1 MKSLRFCLMMTAAM
15 GIVGFPLTSRA
26 EPIAAHNSRS
36 PERTLTQQRKAMAAI
51 AVAAAALQIADER
64 ALLPNRGSQ
73 QTRFPETPLP
83 DHPPIGD
90 HVGGDHVGG
99 VHVGGDHAVAD
110 PVADRVEE
118 GVGDR
123 LRVKRAGPMQ
133 IEFLPSP
140 PVSDTLSAQL
150 VVAHWRQGCAAGDR
164 QERDLLRVLGPLG
177 WRMGHSETDQVRF
190 VPLPQHE
197 PCPQLTLYQN
207 GAILRSWNSYQNPA
221 FLSQELRRAWDT
233 APTSPHHGVTAGS
246 AGAIHARTQIDSAIT
261 WWRQT
266 LGEGSRVSVRWDRT
280 GAQTFP
286 LLAQGDW
293 SAVALFG
300 QSGRV
305 EVSWIGHTSIP
316 IKSLGFAYRVLGE
329 DLSFD
334 LDPILIQGLAQRL
347 TPSVRTREN
356 LTVSRPESGEPQ
368 PSRLGLI
375 TIWTIT
381 SVVRELVSL
390 LNPTCDLQLGGNLSA
405 TAALQ
410 GDQLAID
417 FQQPPSI
424 KLVALFT
431 FQLAVQRVEIST
443 ESVRLIFTGSRL
455 VKERTFAVK

>member
-1 MKSLRFCLMMTAAM
+1 MKLLRLLLIITAAM
-15 GIVGFPLTSRA
+15 GLVGPPSTSRGA
-26 EPIAAHNSRS
+26 LIAAHSSR
-36 PERTLTQQRKAMAAI
+36 PTERTLAQQRKAMAAI

-64 ALLPNRGSQ
+64 AVLPTRGLQ
-73 QTRFPETPLP
+73 RTRFPETALQ
-83 DHPPIGD
+83 DHPQAGD
-90 HVGGDHVGG
+90 HA
-99 VHVGGDHAVAD
+99 GGDHAGGDHA
-110 PVADRVEE
+110 EE

-123 LRVKRAGPMQ
+123 PQVKSAGPMQ
-133 IEFLPSP
+133 FEFLPSP
-140 PVSDTLSAQL
+140 PVSETLSAQL
-150 VVAHWRQGCAAGDR
+150 VVAHWLQGCAAGDR

-177 WRMGHSETDQVRF
+177 WRMGHSETDQIRF

-286 LLAQGDW
+286 LLARGNW

-305 EVSWIGHTSIP
+305 EVSWGGHTSLP
-316 IKSLGFAYRVLGE
+316 INSLSFAYRVAGE

-334 LDPILIQGLAQRL
+334 FDPILVQGWAHRL

-356 LTVSRPESGEPQ
+356 LAVSRPDSGEPQ

>member
-83 DHPPIGD
+83 DHPPI
-90 HVGGDHVGG
+90 GDHVGG

-177 WRMGHSETDQVRF
+177 WRMGHSETDQIRF

-233 APTSPHHGVTAGS
+233 APTSLHHGVTAGS

-329 DLSFD
+329 DLSLDF
-334 LDPILIQGLAQRL
+334 DPILVQGLAQRL

-455 VKERTFAVK
+455 VKERTFVVK

>member
-26 EPIAAHNSRS
+26 APIAAHNSRS

-83 DHPPIGD
+83 DHPPI
-90 HVGGDHVGG
+90 GDHVGG

-177 WRMGHSETDQVRF
+177 WRMGHSETDQIRF

-286 LLAQGDW
+286 LLARGNW

-305 EVSWIGHTSIP
+305 EVSWGGHTSLP
-316 IKSLGFAYRVLGE
+316 INSLSFAYRVAGE

-334 LDPILIQGLAQRL
+334 FDPILVQGWAHRL

-356 LTVSRPESGEPQ
+356 LAVSRPDSGEPQ

-455 VKERTFAVK
+455 VKERTFVVK

>member
-90 HVGGDHVGG
+90 HVGG
-99 VHVGGDHAVAD
+99 VHVGGDHAEAD

-177 WRMGHSETDQVRF
+177 WRMGHSETDQIRF

-233 APTSPHHGVTAGS
+233 APTSLHHGVTAGS

-329 DLSFD
+329 DLSLDF
-334 LDPILIQGLAQRL
+334 DPILVQGLAQRL

>member
-90 HVGGDHVGG
+90 HVGGDH
-99 VHVGGDHAVAD
+99 AVAD

-177 WRMGHSETDQVRF
+177 WRMGHSETDQIRF

-233 APTSPHHGVTAGS
+233 APTSLHHGVTAGS

-329 DLSFD
+329 DLSLDF
-334 LDPILIQGLAQRL
+334 DPILVQGLAQRL

-356 LTVSRPESGEPQ
+356 LTVTRPESGEPQ

-455 VKERTFAVK
+455 VKERTFVVK

>member
-26 EPIAAHNSRS
+26 APIAAHNSRS

-90 HVGGDHVGG
+90 HVGG

-110 PVADRVEE
+110 PVADRVEEGVEE

-177 WRMGHSETDQVRF
+177 WRMGHSETDQIRF

-233 APTSPHHGVTAGS
+233 APTSLHHGVTAGS

>member
-15 GIVGFPLTSRA
+15 GLVGFPLTSRA

-83 DHPPIGD
+83 DHPPI
-90 HVGGDHVGG
+90 GDHVGG

-177 WRMGHSETDQVRF
+177 WRMGHSETDQIRF

-233 APTSPHHGVTAGS
+233 APTSLHHGVTAGS

-266 LGEGSRVSVRWDRT
+266 LGEGGRVSVRWDRT

-329 DLSFD
+329 DLSLDF
-334 LDPILIQGLAQRL
+334 DPILVQGLAQRL

>member
-1 MKSLRFCLMMTAAM
+1 M
-15 GIVGFPLTSRA
+15 
-26 EPIAAHNSRS
+26 
-36 PERTLTQQRKAMAAI
+36 
-51 AVAAAALQIADER
+51 
-64 ALLPNRGSQ
+64 
-73 QTRFPETPLP
+73 
-83 DHPPIGD
+83 
-90 HVGGDHVGG
+90 
-99 VHVGGDHAVAD
+99 
-110 PVADRVEE
+110 
-118 GVGDR
+118 GDR

-177 WRMGHSETDQVRF
+177 WRMGHSETDQIRF

-233 APTSPHHGVTAGS
+233 APTSLHHGVTAGS

-329 DLSFD
+329 DLSLDF
-334 LDPILIQGLAQRL
+334 DPILVQGLAQRL

-455 VKERTFAVK
+455 VKERTFVVK

>member
-83 DHPPIGD
+83 DHPPI
-90 HVGGDHVGG
+90 GDHVGG

-177 WRMGHSETDQVRF
+177 WRMGHSETDQIRF

-233 APTSPHHGVTAGS
+233 APTSLHHGVTAGS

-329 DLSFD
+329 DLSLDF
-334 LDPILIQGLAQRL
+334 DPILVQGLAQRL

>member
-83 DHPPIGD
+83 DHPPI
-90 HVGGDHVGG
+90 GDHVGG

-190 VPLPQHE
+190 VPLSQHE

-233 APTSPHHGVTAGS
+233 APTSLHHGVTAGS

-329 DLSFD
+329 DLSLDF
-334 LDPILIQGLAQRL
+334 DPILVQGLAQRL

-455 VKERTFAVK
+455 VKERTFVVK

>member
-15 GIVGFPLTSRA
+15 GLVGFPLTSRA

-83 DHPPIGD
+83 DHPPI
-90 HVGGDHVGG
+90 GDHVGG

-177 WRMGHSETDQVRF
+177 WRMGHSETDQIRF

-233 APTSPHHGVTAGS
+233 APTSLHHGVTAGS

-329 DLSFD
+329 DLSLDF
-334 LDPILIQGLAQRL
+334 DPILVQGLAQRL